1 MLELMGMDDVIAGGE
16 KKRGKE
22 TGESE
27 VGRVGGGVEKKEDQ
41 GRQARPRNPSGTPPT
56 PPHPAHQQRSQGA
69 SALHPHYK
77 RAAAVT
83 GDCGLQYGFTAPS
96 HRLSFTLTVYSH
108 HGRDIAGRCI
118 RSSP

>member
-1 MLELMGMDDVIAGGE
+1 MGMDDVIAGGE

-27 VGRVGGGVEKKEDQ
+27 VEGGGGLKKKEDQ
-41 GRQARPRNPSGTPPT
+41 SRQAPTAAPGIHLDHHPPPR
-56 PPHPAHQQRSQGA
+56 PAHQQRSQGA

-108 HGRDIAGRCI
+108 HGRDIAGCCI
-118 RSSP
+118 RSST

>member
-1 MLELMGMDDVIAGGE
+1 MDDVIAGGE

-27 VGRVGGGVEKKEDQ
+27 VGRVWGGGGLKK
-41 GRQARPRNPSGTPPT
+41 RRIRVNKLPLRPQESIWNTT
-56 PPHPAHQQRSQGA
+56 HPPHPAHQQRSQGA